1 MRAFLGISVSD
12 ELKRKILEI
21 QKKFSDFDIK
31 FVEPENLHFNL
42 KFFRE
47 INDEQTEKLKKI
59 LEETAKKYEPFEI
72 EIKGL
77 GVFPSKTYIRVIWV
91 GVKEGFNTITSMAE
105 SIQDS
110 IESVGF
116 LREEK
121 FVPHLTL
128 GRVRTARNKEE
139 LKSLIEELE
148 DIEIGKMKVDAIRLF
163 RSKLSQAGPV
173 YDEVFGINLS

>member
-1 MRAFLGISVSD
+1 MRAFLGISIPD

-163 RSKLSQAGPV
+163 RSKLSPHGPV
-173 YDEVFGINLS
+173 YEEVFNVKLS

>member
-1 MRAFLGISVSD
+1 MRAFLGISISD
-12 ELKRKILEI
+12 ELKHKILEI

-47 INDEQTEKLKKI
+47 ISDEQVEGLKKI
-59 LEETAKKYEPFEI
+59 LEEITEKFEPFEI

-77 GVFPSKTYIRVIWV
+77 GVFPNKNYIRVIWM
-91 GVKEGFNTITSMAE
+91 GVKEGFNAMTSLAE
-105 SIQDS
+105 VIQDS
-110 IESVGF
+110 IESIGF
-116 LREEK
+116 FREEK

-148 DIEIGKMKVDAIRLF
+148 NIEIGRMKVEEIKLF
-163 RSKLSQAGPV
+163 KSKLTPKGPI
-173 YDEVFGINLS
+173 YEEHFCINI

>member
-1 MRAFLGISVSD
+1 MRAFLGISISD
-12 ELKRKILEI
+12 ELKHKILEI

-47 INDEQTEKLKKI
+47 ISDEQVEGLKKI
-59 LEETAKKYEPFEI
+59 LEEITEKFEPFEI

-77 GVFPSKTYIRVIWV
+77 GVFPNKNYIRVIWV
-91 GVKEGFNTITSMAE
+91 GVKEGFNTITTMAE

-110 IESVGF
+110 IETIGF
-116 LREEK
+116 FREEK

-148 DIEIGKMKVDAIRLF
+148 NIEIGKMKVEEIKLF
-163 RSKLSQAGPV
+163 KSKLTPKGPI
-173 YDEVFGINLS
+173 YEEHFCINI

>member
-1 MRAFLGISVSD
+1 MRAFLGISISD
-12 ELKRKILEI
+12 ELKHKILEI

-47 INDEQTEKLKKI
+47 ISDEQVEGLKKI
-59 LEETAKKYEPFEI
+59 LEEITEKFEPFEI

-77 GVFPSKTYIRVIWV
+77 GVFPNKNYIRVIWM

-110 IESVGF
+110 IETIGF

-139 LKSLIEELE
+139 LKNLVTDLE
-148 DIEIGKMKVDAIRLF
+148 NIEIGKMEVDAIRLF
-163 RSKLSQAGPV
+163 RSKLSPHGPV
-173 YDEVFGINLS
+173 YEEVFKIEL